1 MGGPMYGEPAK
12 IREVAQRLERRAE
25 ALRAEADALHSASEA
40 VAWTSVA
47 AQRMREQ
54 AAQRRDELVRVARE
68 YDEAAEKVRAHAA
81 EVQRLL
87 DLIASIER
95 QVRAI
100 IAEALDR
107 LKSAVSAVVNG
118 IKDALTPGDEED
130 RRLAETATPP
140 PGHRD
145 WLDMP
150 DVVPG
155 VRL

>member
-1 MGGPMYGEPAK
+1 M
-12 IREVAQRLERRAE
+12 
-25 ALRAEADALHSASEA
+25 
-40 VAWTSVA
+40 
-47 AQRMREQ
+47 
-54 AAQRRDELVRVARE
+54 ARE

-87 DLIASIER
+87 DLIAAIER

-100 IAEALDR
+100 IGEAIDR
-107 LKSAVSAVVNG
+107 VKDAISSVADG
-118 IKDALTPGDEED
+118 IKDALTPGDEDD
-130 RRLAETATPP
+130 RRLAETSTPP